1 MCLSACPYKTLWNMN
16 CYTKVSK
23 QDWSILNLAKT
34 GAAKLLPLA
43 IKTIAILI
51 VSTKHN
57 KANLQFR
64 KRKWYLTILW
74 GNFKQTFVLVPQKVW
89 GQKFKK
95 VTKFKRF
102 WLIWHRHIAYTNV
115 LTCLSPVCVKLTKKL
130 KEKWVSKAVSNHWVY
145 TNTQQSP
152 LNRILPLDKLIL
164 SKCKNIYCSSQ
175 IYQFKGTFLVSQ
187 LIVEYVIATLINEV
201 RMPPLSLFSKVRKVD
216 KVNPGVRRSLHEICF
231 FKFKISE
238 RRTDKKS

>member
-1 MCLSACPYKTLWNMN
+1 MFSLLIQCIQNQFKQILKYSFFAWTCKNRERKIKKYLCLSTCPYKTLWNMN

-34 GAAKLLPLA
+34 GAAKLLPLP
-43 IKTIAILI
+43 IKTIDILI
-51 VSTKHN
+51 VSTRRN

-74 GNFKQTFVLVPQKVW
+74 GNFKQNFLLVPQKVW

-115 LTCLSPVCVKLTKKL
+115 LTCPSPVCVKLTKKL
-130 KEKWVSKAVSNHWVY
+130 KEKWVSKAVSNHWIY
-145 TNTQQSP
+145 TNTQ
-152 LNRILPLDKLIL
+152 
-164 SKCKNIYCSSQ
+164 
-175 IYQFKGTFLVSQ
+175 
-187 LIVEYVIATLINEV
+187 
-201 RMPPLSLFSKVRKVD
+201 
-216 KVNPGVRRSLHEICF
+216 
-231 FKFKISE
+231 
-238 RRTDKKS
+238 